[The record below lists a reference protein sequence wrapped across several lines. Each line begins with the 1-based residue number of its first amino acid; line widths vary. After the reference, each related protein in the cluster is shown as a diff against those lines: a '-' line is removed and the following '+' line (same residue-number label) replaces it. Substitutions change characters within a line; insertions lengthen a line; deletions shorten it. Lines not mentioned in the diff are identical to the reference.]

1 MSFPSQFSQ
10 WCWNPSK
17 QEMATPP
24 CPHVQ
29 QTPLM
34 LKHSLEPRTRTA
46 QNSLLYSIALDH
58 DKLQCVRLGKQSYQ
72 LPYNHFQ
79 VILTSIW
86 IRSDNNIDFFCV
98 ICENYV
104 MRMSVWMSVM
114 ISWGN
119 GTLAEISTII
129 LNRPFWRPHRCVR
142 SIFLLFKCAKNSP
155 SAAVIQIGKN
165 EEMSELTLNQ
175 SRTAGESGKTTFIAH
190 FSTDIWR
197 VLVEPY
203 HWTFKEGENAKD

>member
-1 MSFPSQFSQ
+1 MLPPPTKHAWLLSLFFLHQYLHTSSTSVISVAIIVIWSIALNVFSITILTVMLKSVKTR
-10 WCWNPSK
+10 NGH
-17 QEMATPP
+17 PP

-86 IRSDNNIDFFCV
+86 IRSDNNIDFFV
-98 ICENYV
+98 SFVKI
-104 MRMSVWMSVM
+104 ML
-114 ISWGN
+114 WGCQF
-119 GTLAEISTII
+119 E
-129 LNRPFWRPHRCVR
+129 C
-142 SIFLLFKCAKNSP
+142 
-155 SAAVIQIGKN
+155 Q
-165 EEMSELTLNQ
+165 
-175 SRTAGESGKTTFIAH
+175 
-190 FSTDIWR
+190 
-197 VLVEPY
+197 
-203 HWTFKEGENAKD
+203 